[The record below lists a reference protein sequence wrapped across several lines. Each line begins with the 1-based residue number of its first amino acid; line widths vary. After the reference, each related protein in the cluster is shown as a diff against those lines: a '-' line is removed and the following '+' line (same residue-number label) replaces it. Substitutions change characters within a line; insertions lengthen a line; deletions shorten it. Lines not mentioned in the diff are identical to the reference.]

1 MPLFISP
8 GVHRKL
14 AETHNVTRDE
24 IEECFLNRPP
34 NWPNLTDTRA
44 QHASNPPTLW
54 FIGHTDRGRALK
66 VVFIPRPDGLHLR
79 TAYEPNSIEQQIY
92 NSKI

>member
-8 GVHRKL
+8 SVQRKL
-14 AETHNVTRDE
+14 AETHNVNRDE
-24 IEECFLNRPP
+24 VEECFLNRSS
-34 NWPNLTDTRA
+34 NCRFLTDTRA

-66 VVFIPRPDGLHLR
+66 IVFIQRPDGTHLR
-79 TAYEPNSIEQQIY
+79 TAYEPNSIEQRIY
-92 NSKI
+92 NDNI